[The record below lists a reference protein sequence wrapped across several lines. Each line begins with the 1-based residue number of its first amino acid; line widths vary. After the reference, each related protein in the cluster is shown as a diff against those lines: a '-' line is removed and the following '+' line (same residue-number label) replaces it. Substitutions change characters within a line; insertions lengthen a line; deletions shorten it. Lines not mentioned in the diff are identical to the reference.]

1 MENNNLLLSGFN
13 RHASNDPELSGTS
26 CCNIWCCRV
35 RRIFA
40 IEAVNF
46 PDSVKTNLFVL
57 VRMWSI
63 LIDFQRHFLYN
74 RIINIIRLR
83 RSMYMKKKTLA
94 FWYVPSLLDR
104 PVRRV
109 FLCGIV
115 MSLRELLLNCIGR
128 VYGQR
133 LPKGWRSITLE
144 KW

>member
-1 MENNNLLLSGFN
+1 MFSFLCEILIG
-13 RHASNDPELSGTS
+13 
-26 CCNIWCCRV
+26 V

-94 FWYVPSLLDR
+94 FLLSACLLTQSAGFVSAADFSATLCTSITIR
-104 PVRRV
+104 SNTRKKTINVTARKIICCFRL
-109 FLCGIV
+109 FLLR
-115 MSLRELLLNCIGR
+115 SLRACILL
-128 VYGQR
+128 
-133 LPKGWRSITLE
+133 RSCSS
-144 KW
+144 

>member
-1 MENNNLLLSGFN
+1 MFSFLCEILIG
-13 RHASNDPELSGTS
+13 
-26 CCNIWCCRV
+26 V

-94 FWYVPSLLDR
+94 FLLSACLLTQSAGFVSAADFLQFR
-104 PVRRV
+104 KKLRMRKKFFLRRLTLRIRILQIICQPPAV
-109 FLCGIV
+109 MIFLTNIP
-115 MSLRELLLNCIGR
+115 I
-128 VYGQR
+128 
-133 LPKGWRSITLE
+133 I
-144 KW
+144 